1 FSKAVK
7 RQIHKNYNHRCAV
20 CLKREPVVGERGW
33 DCAHIIAA
41 AGQGEEQVDMGVHLG
56 ILPPGYSRSAVE
68 NGILQCPSCH
78 ATYFSSKHKL
88 VFSLAPQVLKYIL
101 DYLKETEPVNRKPL
115 HEVFRLLKV
124 AARGKA
130 VDLPNTASVRPFLN
144 LYTLVVLLPEQLI
157 GEEIGTAHTP
167 DLRVFERDRFYLAPA
182 WTPPGSTCV
191 SRIYDVFANPN
202 KRPGSPNRIPLS
214 QTHPEFYHQRY
225 WRLSGEPRAMLMV
238 FLECSRNLISDCDE
252 INHARAI

>member
-1 FSKAVK
+1 MLLTF
-7 RQIHKNYNHRCAV
+7 RLC
-20 CLKREPVVGERGW
+20 
-33 DCAHIIAA
+33 D
-41 AGQGEEQVDMGVHLG
+41 GQ
-56 ILPPGYSRSAVE
+56 
-68 NGILQCPSCH
+68 
-78 ATYFSSKHKL
+78 
-88 VFSLAPQVLKYIL
+88 
-101 DYLKETEPVNRKPL
+101 
-115 HEVFRLLKV
+115 VFRLLKV

-167 DLRVFERDRFYLAPA
+167 DLRVFERDRFYPAPA

-225 WRLSGEPRAMLMV
+225 WRLSGEPGAMLMV

-252 INHARAI
+252 INHARAIGYILQQNAIWKTKTTINDLVSCPVLDNVSGRNASPKAYTNLNLNVRPLLHESPARACPYHQSLH